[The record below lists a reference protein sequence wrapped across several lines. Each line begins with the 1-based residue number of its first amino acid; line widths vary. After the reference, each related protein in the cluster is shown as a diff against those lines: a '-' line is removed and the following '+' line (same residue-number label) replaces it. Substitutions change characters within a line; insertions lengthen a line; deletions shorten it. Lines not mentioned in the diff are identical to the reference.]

1 MLRIPWV
8 DCYGAAQQCCSA
20 VCPNMR
26 CGPGGPAS
34 QQGGVDSVYLLQV
47 LFLRC
52 AVLVEPLVSCTVAAY
67 YNKPGWAATV
77 ITTTTAI
84 CQEFIL
90 HTVRGTGALLPT
102 AQWAKQGGQVDIGLK
117 LN

>member
-1 MLRIPWV
+1 MVALSTGAVQAVPAGPATQQSGV
-8 DCYGAAQQCCSA
+8 DC
-20 VCPNMR
+20 
-26 CGPGGPAS
+26 
-34 QQGGVDSVYLLQV
+34 VYLLRV

-90 HTVRGTGALLPT
+90 HPAPVRCPALQTICRAGLT
-102 AQWAKQGGQVDIGLK
+102 QGGTCIC
-117 LN
+117 